1 MEVHLNYAYS
11 SLSLYYS
18 GNASTLSDGAAATV
32 LMTEEALKKYG
43 GTPLARIIGKI
54 MIKYQSWTNQF
65 EEIKNQL
72 K

>member
-1 MEVHLNYAYS
+1 MRKARPSVHGG
-11 SLSLYYS
+11 SLKNTLTVSLRLYYS

-54 MIKYQSWTNQF
+54 MRKYQ
-65 EEIKNQL
+65 I
-72 K
+72 

>member
-1 MEVHLNYAYS
+1 MW
-11 SLSLYYS
+11 S

-54 MIKYQSWTNQF
+54 YEKISDLNKISSKKLRIN
-65 EEIKNQL
+65 
-72 K
+72 

>member
-1 MEVHLNYAYS
+1 MRKARPSVHGGSLKNTLTV

-54 MIKYQSWTNQF
+54 MIKYQ
-65 EEIKNQL
+65 I
-72 K
+72 